1 MVRQGD
7 SSCIAKLLPK
17 PIIKIS
23 REEHSV
29 PAFAPL
35 FKREP
40 CPALVKRTI
49 LLLLNAP
56 ATAIFIIIS
65 MFFKAYSSSEE
76 DDWPCKNSDFESN

>member
-1 MVRQGD
+1 MVRRGD

-35 FKREP
+35 FKRES

-49 LLLLNAP
+49 LLLLSAP